1 MQQGIALIFMI
12 LFFVVFYM
20 IIFIPEN
27 KRKKKYNAMLKG
39 IKVND
44 EILTKGGI
52 VGKVINVEEDYL
64 IMQTGPDKIRI
75 KVVKNGVS
83 SLINKKEEVKEVKET
98 KEAKEKDK
106 KEYKEN

>member
-27 KRKKKYNAMLKG
+27 KRKKKYNSMLKG

-44 EILTKGGI
+44 EVLTKGGI
-52 VGKVINVEEDYL
+52 VGKVINVEEDYM
-64 IMQTGPDKIRI
+64 IMQTGPDKVRI

-83 SLINKKEEVKEVKET
+83 SLINKKEEVKEVKEI